1 MATNQYSPRRNPR
14 SDNSAL
20 MRYATMGTQMLV
32 IMGAMTFGGYW
43 LDRHFG
49 LRFPVFTVS
58 LSLFG
63 IAAALYLSVKDVMRM
78 KK

>member
-1 MATNQYSPRRNPR
+1 MATNPTSPKKNRL
-14 SDNSAL
+14 SDNSVL

-43 LDRHFG
+43 LDKHFG
-49 LRFPVFTVS
+49 LQFPVLTVC
-58 LSLFG
+58 LSLLG
-63 IAAALYLSVKDVMRM
+63 IAAALYLTLKDLL